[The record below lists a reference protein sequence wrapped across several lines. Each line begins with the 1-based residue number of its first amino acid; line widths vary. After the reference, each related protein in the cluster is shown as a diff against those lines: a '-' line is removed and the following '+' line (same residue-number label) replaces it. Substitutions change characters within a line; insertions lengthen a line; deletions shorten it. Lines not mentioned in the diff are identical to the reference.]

1 MPAVSFFALIFSSL
15 LWFIFALKFVLSSL
29 GNTPFFAAGTSNI
42 LAYICIVCLPVFL
55 IWLVFSYV
63 NQYLQNKTVNQ
74 QLYKLF
80 GQMKK
85 NQDYSDLL
93 ARVLIETE
101 QQVKDGFM
109 LGKFD
114 LLVADMNE
122 LLAEIIRCTNIASSE
137 QIERLWN
144 KVQNGG
150 KWSFGKVIIEVNN
163 AQPNFQ
169 MRIYEKAC
177 TDIVL
182 AGTIME
188 FCARYLSVVNMLE
201 KHDREKVFLNIIE
214 TGVMGKVFSI
224 FAPISDEVR
233 KVRES
238 SAGFMKQQE
247 QVFQAPKPQPAPHVS
262 TTPVNVFSDEQPKES
277 IFDKLDKINPFKK
290 KEPEPLRENRA
301 QKRDPFSI
309 ALERSFGSVPE
320 DETPRLRM
328 SEETVSRESM
338 PEPRLSPPEEAFE
351 PKFETEPA
359 EAPRFEE
366 SETVFQEQ
374 PSEEELSDTQKKL
387 NSLKKEWAEMT
398 MPQAAIPEKTIA
410 VQAEEKNEN
419 EDEENTAYPFG
430 GWVDE
435 ENYNK

>member
-1 MPAVSFFALIFSSL
+1 M
-15 LWFIFALKFVLSSL
+15 LS
-29 GNTPFFAAGTSNI
+29 T
-42 LAYICIVCLPVFL
+42 C
-55 IWLVFSYV
+55 W
-63 NQYLQNKTVNQ
+63 K
-74 QLYKLF
+74 
-80 GQMKK
+80 
-85 NQDYSDLL
+85 
-93 ARVLIETE
+93 
-101 QQVKDGFM
+101 
-109 LGKFD
+109 
-114 LLVADMNE
+114 
-122 LLAEIIRCTNIASSE
+122 
-137 QIERLWN
+137 
-144 KVQNGG
+144 
-150 KWSFGKVIIEVNN
+150 
-163 AQPNFQ
+163 
-169 MRIYEKAC
+169 
-177 TDIVL
+177 
-182 AGTIME
+182 
-188 FCARYLSVVNMLE
+188 

-247 QVFQAPKPQPAPHVS
+247 QVFQAPKPQPAPHVP
-262 TTPVNVFSDEQPKES
+262 TPPVNVFSDAQPKES

-301 QKRDPFSI
+301 QERDPFSI

>member
-1 MPAVSFFALIFSSL
+1 MQEVGFLVGKKTISNSITLKYKHRKKNREYIRAGRFLFALIFSSL

-29 GNTPFFAAGTSNI
+29 GNTPFLRREHPTFWHTSASYACRYFNLAGVQLRQPI
-42 LAYICIVCLPVFL
+42 PAK
-55 IWLVFSYV
+55 
-63 NQYLQNKTVNQ
+63 QNRQPTTVQ
-74 QLYKLF
+74 AF
-80 GQMKK
+80 RTDEK

-201 KHDREKVFLNIIE
+201 NMTGKRFFLTLSKPE
-214 TGVMGKVFSI
+214 SWVRFSRFLRQSPTR
-224 FAPISDEVR
+224 FAKSEN
-233 KVRES
+233 
-238 SAGFMKQQE
+238 
-247 QVFQAPKPQPAPHVS
+247 PAPV
-262 TTPVNVFSDEQPKES
+262 
-277 IFDKLDKINPFKK
+277 L
-290 KEPEPLRENRA
+290 
-301 QKRDPFSI
+301 
-309 ALERSFGSVPE
+309 
-320 DETPRLRM
+320 
-328 SEETVSRESM
+328 
-338 PEPRLSPPEEAFE
+338 
-351 PKFETEPA
+351 
-359 EAPRFEE
+359 
-366 SETVFQEQ
+366 
-374 PSEEELSDTQKKL
+374 
-387 NSLKKEWAEMT
+387 
-398 MPQAAIPEKTIA
+398 
-410 VQAEEKNEN
+410 
-419 EDEENTAYPFG
+419 
-430 GWVDE
+430 
-435 ENYNK
+435 

>member
-122 LLAEIIRCTNIASSE
+122 LLAAIIRCTNIASSE

-144 KVQNGG
+144 KVQNGESG
-150 KWSFGKVIIEVNN
+150 LS
-163 AQPNFQ
+163 
-169 MRIYEKAC
+169 EK
-177 TDIVL
+177 
-182 AGTIME
+182 
-188 FCARYLSVVNMLE
+188 S
-201 KHDREKVFLNIIE
+201 
-214 TGVMGKVFSI
+214 
-224 FAPISDEVR
+224 
-233 KVRES
+233 
-238 SAGFMKQQE
+238 
-247 QVFQAPKPQPAPHVS
+247 
-262 TTPVNVFSDEQPKES
+262 
-277 IFDKLDKINPFKK
+277 
-290 KEPEPLRENRA
+290 
-301 QKRDPFSI
+301 
-309 ALERSFGSVPE
+309 
-320 DETPRLRM
+320 
-328 SEETVSRESM
+328 
-338 PEPRLSPPEEAFE
+338 
-351 PKFETEPA
+351 
-359 EAPRFEE
+359 
-366 SETVFQEQ
+366 
-374 PSEEELSDTQKKL
+374 
-387 NSLKKEWAEMT
+387 SLK
-398 MPQAAIPEKTIA
+398 
-410 VQAEEKNEN
+410 
-419 EDEENTAYPFG
+419 
-430 GWVDE
+430 
-435 ENYNK
+435 

>member
-247 QVFQAPKPQPAPHVS
+247 QVFRHRSRNRLPMFRRRRLTSFPTNNPR
-262 TTPVNVFSDEQPKES
+262 
-277 IFDKLDKINPFKK
+277 NPFSTSWTR
-290 KEPEPLRENRA
+290 L
-301 QKRDPFSI
+301 I
-309 ALERSFGSVPE
+309 
-320 DETPRLRM
+320 RLRKK
-328 SEETVSRESM
+328 SRN
-338 PEPRLSPPEEAFE
+338 L
-351 PKFETEPA
+351 
-359 EAPRFEE
+359 
-366 SETVFQEQ
+366 
-374 PSEEELSDTQKKL
+374 
-387 NSLKKEWAEMT
+387 
-398 MPQAAIPEKTIA
+398 
-410 VQAEEKNEN
+410 
-419 EDEENTAYPFG
+419 
-430 GWVDE
+430 
-435 ENYNK
+435 

>member
-1 MPAVSFFALIFSSL
+1 MPAGIFNL
-15 LWFIFALKFVLSSL
+15 
-29 GNTPFFAAGTSNI
+29 AGVQLRQPIPAKQNRQPT
-42 LAYICIVCLPVFL
+42 IVQAFR
-55 IWLVFSYV
+55 
-63 NQYLQNKTVNQ
+63 TDE
-74 QLYKLF
+74 
-80 GQMKK
+80 K

-262 TTPVNVFSDEQPKES
+262 TPPVNVFSDEQPKES

-301 QKRDPFSI
+301 QERDPFSI

-338 PEPRLSPPEEAFE
+338 PEPRLSPPEEVFE